1 MQQKFK
7 LIRKTNHR
15 LGEGFA
21 KHLHSVHQGMLDPLA
36 GMLDPLVAIDFNF
49 PFHSDV
55 LVLDLRH
62 CQSEAKHKAEEQNLI
77 FCLACLQLNNMNILG
92 N

>member
-21 KHLHSVHQGMLDPLA
+21 KHLHSVHQ